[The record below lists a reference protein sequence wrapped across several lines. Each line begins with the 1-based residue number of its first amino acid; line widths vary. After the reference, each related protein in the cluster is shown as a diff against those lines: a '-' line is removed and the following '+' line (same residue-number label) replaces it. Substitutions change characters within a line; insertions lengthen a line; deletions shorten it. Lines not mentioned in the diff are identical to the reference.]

1 MRSWLVFCLN
11 GFPWENGSRGST
23 STEVGIYT
31 SDDVDSSQ
39 AIECA
44 HQLSVGFFTLH
55 STFLLQGLQEL
66 LHRHGA
72 GEERHGTDTQ
82 TKTL

>member
-1 MRSWLVFCLN
+1 M
-11 GFPWENGSRGST
+11 
-23 STEVGIYT
+23 GIYT

-44 HQLSVGFFTLH
+44 HQLSVSFFTLH

-66 LHRHGA
+66 FHRHGA
-72 GEERHGTDTQ
+72 GEGEGEGEARQIKPLNKTPPMQMTQ
-82 TKTL
+82 NGSTLNKHKYTL

>member
-1 MRSWLVFCLN
+1 M
-11 GFPWENGSRGST
+11 

-39 AIECA
+39 PIECA
-44 HQLSVGFFTLH
+44 HQLSVSFFTLH

-72 GEERHGTDTQ
+72 GEGRHDIGTQ
-82 TKTL
+82 QKPSNAGPAEWVNFK